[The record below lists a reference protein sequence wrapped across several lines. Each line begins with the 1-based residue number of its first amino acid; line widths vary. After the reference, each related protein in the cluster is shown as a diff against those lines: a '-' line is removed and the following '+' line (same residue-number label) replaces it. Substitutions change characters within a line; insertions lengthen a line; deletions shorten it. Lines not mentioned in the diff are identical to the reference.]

1 LLDIGCFFNFVS
13 NDLHIYF
20 LIACQI
26 PIYKG
31 AHVSLIEPVA
41 NEDPYHGHD
50 GFGNSTHDEEPDLK
64 HLQSEHGVN
73 ALARIARENPGEIS
87 SYAVHSNTGTER
99 IAIFSCNRCKNI

>member
-1 LLDIGCFFNFVS
+1 M
-13 NDLHIYF
+13 HIYF